1 MKHKGYH
8 RRRNPEY
15 MNLGVKVAGAL
26 GGAVLAGTVPAMIN
40 ATYDAGWTG
49 VLLAA
54 AVTYAVAWGA
64 RKVSPNL
71 GEGALLGGGVQVGAR
86 IIKIITGKSVLSV
99 SALRGYGPFS
109 SPVPFPG
116 YNTNPPAQ
124 IPAGS
129 GVTAP
134 GGGMGVVR
142 SRSRHAA

>member
-1 MKHKGYH
+1 MAHHKSYH

-15 MNLGVKVAGAL
+15 MSLGVKVAGGI
-26 GGAVLAGTVPAMIN
+26 GGAVLAGTVPAMIS
-40 ATYDAGWTG
+40 AAWDQGWTG
-49 VLLAA
+49 VLLAGV
-54 AVTYAVAWGA
+54 VTWAVAWGA

-71 GEGALLGGGVQVGAR
+71 GEGALIGGGVQVGAR
-86 IIKIITGKSVLSV
+86 IIKLATGRSLLTV
-99 SALRGYGPFS
+99 SPLRGYGPFN
-109 SPVPFPG
+109 SPVPYPG
-116 YNTNPPAQ
+116 YTPPAQ